1 MALEAQDKIRHDT
14 TTARDGPKQPRVQA
28 SANSA
33 VSRIQRHELDRLVE
47 DCGGC
52 RGEGE
57 VEGERGKDDEEEKR
71 EEGSYNI
78 QKKLARTACTAW
90 GLDRACTYER
100 T

>member
-1 MALEAQDKIRHDT
+1 M
-14 TTARDGPKQPRVQA
+14 
-28 SANSA
+28 
-33 VSRIQRHELDRLVE
+33 E

-57 VEGERGKDDEEEKR
+57 GEGERGKDDEEEKR